1 MEANNAHAPSNP
13 NAVKVLNLTD
23 YDFTT
28 RQLLGDN
35 AEKEVQCLSHNSYAI
50 IREIDWERNPE
61 LAKFITRFILEQEVD
76 QRLAR
81 PEYVVLEVPVEHRHV
96 VEETLDGIDIKVLYV
111 KTEQV
116 KMRDGNTTTI
126 KLVKSIEKEPPVEPK
141 RILNLTGMDF
151 TDRQIREVRN
161 EDYELLY
168 PAKLPELKVNK
179 DGTSFITVMQAI
191 DLIQEKF
198 NEIGKYPDC
207 VILDIPDEDIA
218 GYDNIFQTL
227 MNDVNIRRIY
237 VRTTLVEFVNDD
249 SLKVKLLSK
258 VEE

>member
-35 AEKEVQCLSHNSYAI
+35 AEKEVQCVSHNSYAI
-50 IREIDWERNPE
+50 IREIDWERNAE

-96 VEETLDGIDIKVLYV
+96 VEETLDGIDVKVLYV

-141 RILNLTGMDF
+141 RILNLTGIDF
-151 TDRQIREVRN
+151 TDRQIRDIYDEN
-161 EDYELLY
+161 YEIHY
-168 PAKLPELKVNK
+168 PEKMIKFDWDDETVGIPSLFNTYVMIVQNK
-179 DGTSFITVMQAI
+179 INKM
-191 DLIQEKF
+191 K
-198 NEIGKYPDC
+198 KRPDC
-207 VILDIPDEDIA
+207 VIVDAPEEMVPYINEKFRGSDIRF
-218 GYDNIFQTL
+218 IFT
-227 MNDVNIRRIY
+227 RI
-237 VRTTLVEFVNDD
+237 VFVEVVEGDP
-249 SLKVKLLSK
+249 LKVKLLSK

>member
-76 QRLAR
+76 KRLAR
-81 PEYVVLEVPVEHRHV
+81 PEYVVLEVPVEHRHI
-96 VEETLDGIDIKVLYV
+96 VEESLKGTNVKVLYV
-111 KTEQV
+111 KTEQAELENGGSLDV
-116 KMRDGNTTTI
+116 R
-126 KLVKSIEKEPPVEPK
+126 SIEQTKPTKPK
-141 RILNLTGMDF
+141 YILNLTGMDF
-151 TDRQIREVRN
+151 TDRQIREVYD

-168 PAKLPELKVNK
+168 PSEPLEFVFEGSIIPVEYLNDFGK
-179 DGTSFITVMQAI
+179 S
-191 DLIQEKF
+191 IQDEI
-198 NEIGKYPDC
+198 NECPDSPDC
-207 VILDIPDEDIA
+207 VIVDVPENITSYIA
-218 GYDNIFQTL
+218 RMFGDT
-227 MNDVNIRRIY
+227 NIRFIFT
-237 VRTTLVEFVNDD
+237 RTVLVETLNDNP
-249 SLKVKLLSK
+249 LKVKLLSK